1 MSTLEQDGMPET
13 LTTMRNGGVTMF
25 KRIATVSLSLALVG
39 GMLAGCGGNNGND
52 TSNNSGTNNG
62 GAASDKPV
70 TINMFT
76 ASPEYTDAFNAYIA
90 EYKKVKPNVTINLEI
105 MQADYNTVLKSK
117 IASGSTPDV
126 FQTTAGGDIDTFAEY
141 SADLTSEPL
150 AAAMTDGVRTNMTS
164 SDGKVLGLPIKGN
177 LMTLIYNKKLL
188 TDAGIAEPPKT
199 LTELNDDIAKLQAK
213 DITPFANAYKEWWVW
228 KHIFQ
233 HFVNAAAED
242 AGTTPKELVQQFID
256 GKTTFNDHPIL
267 KDNFFNFIDLTVKN
281 GTDKPLERDSNAE
294 VSDFAQ
300 GKAAFMTGKGAWD
313 EEAIKKISPDIQIGI
328 AGYPV
333 SEKPEQALI
342 VTGADQALRINKDS
356 KVAREAIDFFNWL
369 YTSDYGKQWFSSVAK
384 VIPPIKD
391 APLPDLDMPKEMD
404 EILKTGKSGD
414 LSVNYSLDT
423 FHQKFGEIMQAYI
436 GKSKSKDQAISE
448 IQTAWQQFGSAE

>member
-1 MSTLEQDGMPET
+1 MFKKIMSMSTSI
-13 LTTMRNGGVTMF
+13 V
-25 KRIATVSLSLALVG
+25 LASV
-39 GMLAGCGGNNGND
+39 MLAACGSGNGST
-52 TSNNSGTNNG
+52 TSTNSTTPEASSTADAG
-62 GAASDKPV
+62 GAANEAKPV

-117 IASGSTPDV
+117 IAAGSTPDV

-141 SADLTSEPL
+141 SADLTNEPL
-150 AAAMTDGVRTNMTS
+150 AAAMMDAVRVNMTS
-164 SDGKVLGLPIKGN
+164 SDGKVLGLPVKGN
-177 LMTLIYNKKLL
+177 LMMMIYNKKLL
-188 TDAGIAEPPKT
+188 ADAGIAAAPKT
-199 LTELNDDIAKLQAK
+199 TAELEDTIAKLEAK
-213 DITPFANAYKEWWVW
+213 GITPFANAYKEWWVW

-233 HFVNAAAED
+233 NFVNAAAED
-242 AGTTPKELVQQFID
+242 AGTTPKALVDQFIA
-256 GKTTFNDHPIL
+256 GETTFKDHPVL
-267 KDNFFNFIDLTVKN
+267 SDNFFNFIDLTVKH

-294 VSDFAQ
+294 VSDFAS

-313 EEAIKKISPDIQIGI
+313 EEAIKKITPDIEIGI

-333 SEKPEQALI
+333 SDKPEQALL

-356 KVAREAIDFFNWL
+356 AVAAETIEFFNWL
-369 YTSDYGKQWFSSVAK
+369 YTSDYGKKWFSEVAK

-391 APLPDLDMPKEMD
+391 AALPDLDMPKQME
-404 EILKTGKSGD
+404 EILKTEKSGD

-423 FHQKFGEIMQAYI
+423 FHQKFGELMQSYI
-436 GKSKSKDQAISE
+436 SGGKTKEQTITE
-448 IQTAWQQFGSAE
+448 IQQAWIQFGSSM